1 MKIIYFI
8 EDGLS
13 CTSILRTVKEEVDCC
28 FDIMTKKKTKKKQ
41 KQKQKKNS
49 KSDLCNLESYFKT
62 CDSLGGLSM
71 DTIFSEGYIF
81 SVVYINMTDFIF
93 CRFQFRLPKQ

>member
-13 CTSILRTVKEEVDCC
+13 CTSMLRTVKEEVDCC

-41 KQKQKKNS
+41 KKKTANLIYAILKVIS
-49 KSDLCNLESYFKT
+49 KLVT
-62 CDSLGGLSM
+62 
-71 DTIFSEGYIF
+71 
-81 SVVYINMTDFIF
+81 V
-93 CRFQFRLPKQ
+93 

>member
-41 KQKQKKNS
+41 KQKQKKNPANLIYAILKVIS
-49 KSDLCNLESYFKT
+49 KLVT
-62 CDSLGGLSM
+62 
-71 DTIFSEGYIF
+71 
-81 SVVYINMTDFIF
+81 V
-93 CRFQFRLPKQ
+93 